1 LFLFFFLVGEKVG
14 VFLHF
19 FLPRGRESP
28 EEIEA
33 RLARNAEF
41 AAGLEGPLFQ
51 LDNSGDLD
59 DTLRSLLARL
69 GSDRACA

>member
-1 LFLFFFLVGEKVG
+1 
-14 VFLHF
+14 
-19 FLPRGRESP
+19 

-33 RLARNAEF
+33 RLARNTEF

-59 DTLRSLLARL
+59 DTLRTLLARL

>member
-1 LFLFFFLVGEKVG
+1 
-14 VFLHF
+14 
-19 FLPRGRESP
+19 ESP

-59 DTLRSLLARL
+59 DTLRTLLARL